1 MHEKVYGVE
10 KEIDRGREEQAKDL
24 RDRIA
29 NFQKSTD

>member
-1 MHEKVYGVE
+1 MHEKVYGAE
-10 KEIDRGREEQAKDL
+10 KEIDRRREEQAEDL